1 MRSPA
6 AVHPP
11 DTGHKIMITDTIVNL
26 VLLGALAIV
35 VPLVF
40 IFCWQF
46 FREGGFNPLFE
57 K

>member
-11 DTGHKIMITDTIVNL
+11 DTGRKIMITDTIVNL